1 MLVHCSG
8 AINPLFAVPTISDT
22 DDLQGSKRGGYI
34 SYIGNLVSDHF
45 LSIKAIS
52 GQISLPFSKC
62 AIKDSQTK
70 WMGRA
75 ARDRQFIGLMGV
87 KCGANWTLL
96 LMQFICVALRFRAFD
111 QHRDFWFAPI
121 HMCNFFPSISDPS
134 SSSDS
139 SSSSEIGLDDSGFV
153 NVLDTSNESA
163 TGIRVAT
170 RIPVRIADDE
180 AVVGFESQ
188 QATAADFQGEEKCCL
203 FVNDFKKLAY
213 IRSPS
218 LNVSF

>member
-1 MLVHCSG
+1 MTG
-8 AINPLFAVPTISDT
+8 DW
-22 DDLQGSKRGGYI
+22 R
-34 SYIGNLVSDHF
+34 NLVNDHF
-45 LSIKAIS
+45 LPIKAIS
-52 GQISLPFSKC
+52 GQISLPYSKC
-62 AIKDSQTK
+62 AIKDNQTK

-111 QHRDFWFAPI
+111 QHWDFWFAPI
-121 HMCNFFPSISDPS
+121 HTCNFFTSISDPS

-139 SSSSEIGLDDSGFV
+139 TSSSELGLDDSGFV

-170 RIPVRIADDE
+170 RIPVRIADE
-180 AVVGFESQ
+180 AGLESQ

-203 FVNDFKKLAY
+203 FVNDFKKLAF
-213 IRSPS
+213 IRSPF
-218 LNVSF
+218 LNVSLS